1 MSGEQTTIDTTDA
14 LAVECEKK
22 ARMFLEQA
30 LGPVVTDI
38 GNAHGREGI
47 VAFCAGIEINF
58 AIEMRRALGTN
69 ITMEVLK
76 QAITRVLEDHKIA
89 EHESMMKAAGDV
101 LSGKAH

>member
-1 MSGEQTTIDTTDA
+1 MSAEQTTIDTTDA

-30 LGPVVTDI
+30 LGPVITDI
-38 GNAHGREGI
+38 GNSHGRDGI
-47 VAFCAGIEINF
+47 VAFCAG
-58 AIEMRRALGTN
+58 MRWAAST
-69 ITMEVLK
+69 
-76 QAITRVLEDHKIA
+76 A